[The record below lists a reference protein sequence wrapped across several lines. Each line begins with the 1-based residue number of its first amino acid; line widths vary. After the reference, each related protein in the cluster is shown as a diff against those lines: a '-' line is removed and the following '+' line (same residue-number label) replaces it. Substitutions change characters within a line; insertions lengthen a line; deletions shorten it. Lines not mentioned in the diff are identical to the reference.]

1 MLLVV
6 IPFAGFGEEVTKI
19 IAKVNNEVITSKDL
33 DNHIKALSHRFSQN
47 ESDVPADSDDFR
59 KEILQRLIEDKLIL
73 SIAKRDKMA
82 VPSAWVESRVNQMIS
97 VYPSRDAFELSLIAE
112 GLNLP
117 LLREKIKEQYLLQQT
132 IEKRVRSEVRV
143 FPQEISRYYKAH
155 KEDFVFPEK
164 YTLWIAR
171 VKDENVFKNL
181 MEVVKAEGIR
191 GGRNKFPELFG
202 EVETYKKQLRLELVE
217 AIEEIEEGKYIVKDI
232 EEIIYLIYLE
242 KVTPS
247 RPVSLAEA
255 KEEIRAVLEE
265 EKFQKR
271 FQEWVS
277 KLKKT
282 AVIKVYY

>member
-6 IPFAGFGEEVTKI
+6 IPFVGFGEEVTKI

-47 ESDVPADSDDFR
+47 ESDVPADSEDFR

-73 SIAKRDKMA
+73 SIAKRDKMT

-97 VYPSRDAFELSLIAE
+97 TYPSRDAFELSLVAE

-143 FPQEISRYYKAH
+143 FPQEVSRYYKAH

-171 VKDENVFKNL
+171 VKDEDVFKNL

-191 GGRNKFPELFG
+191 GARNKFPELFG
-202 EVETYKKQLRLELVE
+202 EVEAYKKQLRPELVE

-247 RPVSLAEA
+247 RPISLTEA
-255 KEEIRAVLEE
+255 KEEIQEVLEE

-277 KLKKT
+277 ELKKK
-282 AVIKVYY
+282 AIIKVYY